1 MSFPVWLPALL
12 GFMTAVGSISI
23 DMYLPAFPTIARE
36 LGDIRGGA
44 QMTLAAFFIGLAI
57 GQLVFGPLADRVGR
71 KVPLL
76 AGMTLYTL
84 ATIGCAL
91 STSLVSFSV
100 FRFLAAL
107 GGASSVVVPR
117 AVVRDLATG
126 QSAAR
131 MMAQLMLVM
140 GLSPILAPALG
151 GFVLQWAG
159 WRSIFWFQAVY
170 GITNLALV
178 GFFLPD
184 TLPPERRVR
193 HGFVSVL
200 QRYIQVGRDRSFLPA
215 ALTVGFA
222 SAALFAYLG
231 GSPQVFEGGFH
242 VSPVF
247 YGCIFGLNGFALIMG
262 SQLNGRIIMA
272 RFGLDRTLTGAV
284 RVMLAGTVYL
294 AVVALAGVGGLI
306 GTLAGV
312 VRRAGLPR
320 LHLPERDRGGHGAP
334 PCECGGRLGAD
345 RNLPVLAGRGQRHA
359 GGRTGRFHPEGDG
372 AAHAGGGGLRDVVQ
386 PSAAARR
393 AGNLSAHGSVEVPLH
408 IAFFSR
414 A

>member
-1 MSFPVWLPALL
+1 MMSFPVWLPALL

-57 GQLVFGPLADRVGR
+57 GQLVFGPLADRAGR
-71 KVPLL
+71 KLPLL
-76 AGMTLYTL
+76 AGMTLYTA

-91 STSLVSFSV
+91 STGLVSFSV

-107 GGASSVVVPR
+107 GGASSIVVPR

-151 GFVLQWAG
+151 GFILQWAG
-159 WRSIFWFQAVY
+159 WRSIFWFQAIY
-170 GITNLALV
+170 GVSNLLMV

-193 HGFVSVL
+193 HGLISVF

-222 SAALFAYLG
+222 SATLFAYLG
-231 GSPQVFEGGFH
+231 GSPQVFEAGFH
-242 VSPVF
+242 VSPVL

-262 SQLNGRIIMA
+262 SQLNGRVIMA

-284 RVMLAGTVYL
+284 RVMLAGTLYL
-294 AVVALAGVGGLI
+294 AAIALLGFGGLA
-306 GTLAGV
+306 GTLAGLFV
-312 VRRAGLPR
+312 VLGCLGFIFPNGTVAVMARHHANAGVASALT
-320 LHLPERDRGGHGAP
+320 GTFQFT
-334 PCECGGRLGAD
+334 LGAVSGMLVGELSD
-345 RNLPVLAGRGQRHA
+345 ATPRAMALIMLVAAGCVTVCNHLRPRG
-359 GGRTGRFHPEGDG
+359 
-372 AAHAGGGGLRDVVQ
+372 
-386 PSAAARR
+386 
-393 AGNLSAHGSVEVPLH
+393 VPGT
-408 IAFFSR
+408 
-414 A
+414 

>member
-57 GQLVFGPLADRVGR
+57 GQLVFGPLADRAGR

-91 STSLVSFSV
+91 FSFSV

-117 AVVRDLATG
+117 AMVRDLATG

-151 GFVLQWAG
+151 GFVLHWAG
-159 WRSIFWFQAVY
+159 WRSIFWFQAIY
-170 GITNLALV
+170 GIANLTLV
-178 GFFLPD
+178 AFFLPD
-184 TLPPERRVR
+184 TLPPDRRVR
-193 HGFVSVL
+193 HGLISVL
-200 QRYIQVGRDRSFLPA
+200 RRYIQVGRDRSFLPA
-215 ALTVGFA
+215 ALVVGFGGA
-222 SAALFAYLG
+222 TLFAYLG
-231 GSPQVFEGGFH
+231 GSPQVFEAGFH
-242 VSPVF
+242 VSPVL

-262 SQLNGRIIMA
+262 SQLNGRIVMA
-272 RFGLDRTLTGAV
+272 RFGLDRTLTSAV
-284 RVMLAGTVYL
+284 RVMFAATIYL
-294 AVVALAGVGGLI
+294 AVIAFSGVGGLA
-306 GTLAGV
+306 GTLAGLFV
-312 VRRAGLPR
+312 VLGCLGFIFPNGTVAVMARHHANAGVASALT
-320 LHLPERDRGGHGAP
+320 GTFQFT
-334 PCECGGRLGAD
+334 LGAISGMLVGELSD
-345 RNLPVLAGRGQRHA
+345 ATPRAMALIMVVAAGCCTLCNHLRPRG
-359 GGRTGRFHPEGDG
+359 
-372 AAHAGGGGLRDVVQ
+372 VV
-386 PSAAARR
+386 
-393 AGNLSAHGSVEVPLH
+393 GT
-408 IAFFSR
+408 
-414 A
+414 

>member
-1 MSFPVWLPALL
+1 MMSFPVWLPALL

-57 GQLVFGPLADRVGR
+57 GQLVFGPLADRAGR
-71 KVPLL
+71 KLPLL
-76 AGMTLYTL
+76 AGMTLYTA

-91 STSLVSFSV
+91 STGLVSFSV

-107 GGASSVVVPR
+107 GGAASIVVPR

-151 GFVLQWAG
+151 GFILQWAG
-159 WRSIFWFQAVY
+159 WRSIFWFQAIY
-170 GITNLALV
+170 GISNLALV

-193 HGFVSVL
+193 HGLVSVL
-200 QRYIQVGRDRSFLPA
+200 HRYIQVGRDRSFLPA

-222 SAALFAYLG
+222 SATLFAYLG
-231 GSPQVFEGGFH
+231 GSPQVFEAGFH
-242 VSPVF
+242 VSPVL

-262 SQLNGRIIMA
+262 SQLNGRVIMA

-294 AVVALAGVGGLI
+294 AAIALLGFGGLA
-306 GTLAGV
+306 GTLAGLFV
-312 VRRAGLPR
+312 VLGCLGFIFPNGTVAVMARHHANAGVASALT
-320 LHLPERDRGGHGAP
+320 GTFQFT
-334 PCECGGRLGAD
+334 LGAVSGMLVGELSD
-345 RNLPVLAGRGQRHA
+345 STPRAMALIMLVAAGCVTVCNRLRPRG
-359 GGRTGRFHPEGDG
+359 
-372 AAHAGGGGLRDVVQ
+372 
-386 PSAAARR
+386 
-393 AGNLSAHGSVEVPLH
+393 VPGT
-408 IAFFSR
+408 
-414 A
+414 